1 LVERDYKE
9 LNLNR
14 KEIGGVINA
23 FAETNSLMVRGI
35 ADKPGSP
42 GLRVVVGKPGIDDA
56 TVDIFFLQT
65 GCSTIQYKTGRNQE
79 LGKALADA
87 LYETIHPD
95 EFQSVNLVL
104 KGIYLDDIKLLVSEL
119 TEAADADIFIS
130 DCAEKNK
137 STLWKLQSKSNQDEI
152 AVTHH
157 GSTNKLQIQG
167 RPLSCYKQLTY
178 LITDILDLT
187 ALECVLFKKDDNRS
201 EVIRPEVA
209 EEFLSVKLGGAVTRI
224 PGVTKK
230 LLVSALCVRL
240 ASPQLPDYC
249 MLLYPE
255 LRSLEGAIRQKLAE
269 KGMEKQEDTFGLFF
283 ERSGGQFVLREKY
296 HDLVNDARMVRVLG
310 AAYGFFNRHRHTL
323 FHMEA
328 LVDGSRM
335 ITDFNQLLA
344 LADTA
349 YEHLKE
355 LYS

>member
-14 KEIGGVINA
+14 DVIEGVVKT
-23 FAETNSLMVRGI
+23 FAETNSFVVRNI
-35 ADKPGSP
+35 TDKPGTP
-42 GLRVVVGKPGIDDA
+42 GLRVTIGKPGIDDA
-56 TVDIFFLQT
+56 TIDIFFLQT
-65 GCSTIQYKTGRNQE
+65 GCSTIHFKTGKNQE
-79 LGKALADA
+79 LGRAVADA
-87 LYETIHPD
+87 LYDTIHPD
-95 EFQSVNLVL
+95 EFESVNLVL
-104 KGIYLDDIKLLVSEL
+104 KGISIDDIKLLIAEL
-119 TEAADADIFIS
+119 TEEQDSDIFIS
-130 DCAEKNK
+130 DLATKDK
-137 STLWKLQSKSNQDEI
+137 TTRWKLQSRIHQDEVTI
-152 AVTHH
+152 THH
-157 GSTNKLQIQG
+157 GSTNRLQIQG
-167 RPLSCYKQLTY
+167 RPLSCYRQLTY
-178 LITDILDLT
+178 LITSILDLT

-209 EEFLSVKLGGAVTRI
+209 EEFLGVKLGGCVNRI
-224 PGVTKK
+224 PGATKK

-269 KGMEKQEDTFGLFF
+269 KGLEKQEDTFGKFF
-283 ERSGGQFVLREKY
+283 ERSGGQFVLRGKY
-296 HDLVNDARMVRVLG
+296 HDLVDDARMISVLG
-310 AAYGFFNRHRHTL
+310 DAYGFFNKHRHTL

-328 LVDGSRM
+328 LVDGSRL

-349 YEHLKE
+349 YVHLAE